1 MENKTGP
8 AVAIALGVL
17 VVWFAVTGKLQ
28 NLMRAANTGQPVGA
42 QSPAAPS
49 GTNSSPSQP
58 NGTQVSG
65 TPGPI
70 TSSAEPS
77 YLPPFSDANE
87 AWNAAYGQI
96 TNAYLKSIGVP
107 SVG

>member
-17 VVWFAVTGKLQ
+17 VVWFTVTGKLQ
-28 NLMRAANTGQPVGA
+28 NLMRAANTGEPVSENGA
-42 QSPAAPS
+42 
-49 GTNSSPSQP
+49 NSAVSQNSAPSQP
-58 NGTQVSG
+58 NGTQISG
-65 TPGPI
+65 TPGPV

-77 YLPPFSDANE
+77 YLPPFSNAN
-87 AWNAAYGQI
+87 ATWNAAYGQI